1 MSVTQCQAVDTAKI
15 GASDRTDFWRSRQYG
30 DMECL
35 HATFVQHEYSM
46 HYHETYSFGVICRGV
61 ELFKADGQE
70 NAAVAGDVLFLN
82 PGVMHDGRPGETGF
96 EYRMFYPSIELM
108 TEIAQDVFDRHVDTP
123 FFKTLSTNDAVLR
136 HRAIQLHQV
145 LQQKQSKLESDEAL
159 ISTLALLI
167 ERHADCDRNARP
179 VRKESGPMARARD
192 MIDDRLGDDIGI
204 DDLAASA
211 RLSRYHFMRS
221 FRKTY
226 GMPPH
231 AYRTGKRIA
240 LAKASLADGSQI
252 IDVAHA
258 CGFVDQSH
266 FTRVFKNTVGVTP
279 GQYQRSVRT

>member
-1 MSVTQCQAVDTAKI
+1 MSVTQYQAVDSAKI
-15 GASDRTDFWRSRQYG
+15 GVSDHTDFWRTRQYG

-35 HATFVQHEYSM
+35 HATFIQHEYSM

-61 ELFKADGQE
+61 ELFKVDGKQ

-82 PGVMHDGRPGETGF
+82 PGVMHDGRPGDAGF

-108 TEIAQDVFDRHVDTP
+108 TEIAQDVFDRPVDTP
-123 FFKTLSTNDAVLR
+123 FFKTLSTNDPILRNRAVHL
-136 HRAIQLHQV
+136 HRT
-145 LQQKQSKLESDEAL
+145 LQQNRSKLESDEAL

-167 ERHADCDRNARP
+167 ERHADCDRTIRP
-179 VRKESGPMARARD
+179 VRRESVPMARARD

-204 DDLAASA
+204 DELAASA
-211 RLSRYHFMRS
+211 RLSRFHFMRS
-221 FRKTY
+221 FRKAY
-226 GMPPH
+226 GVPPH

-240 LAKASLADGSQI
+240 LAKACLADGEQI
-252 IDVAHA
+252 ADIAYT

-279 GQYQRSVRT
+279 GQYQRSVCE